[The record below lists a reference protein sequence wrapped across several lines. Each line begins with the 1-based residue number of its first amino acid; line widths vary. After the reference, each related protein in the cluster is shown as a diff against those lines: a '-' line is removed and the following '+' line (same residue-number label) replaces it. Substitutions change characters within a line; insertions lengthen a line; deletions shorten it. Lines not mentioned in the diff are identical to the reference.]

1 MNKAQMSGTVAWTL
15 GTVQMHV
22 GRLVRNR
29 RVESSGFNRRIAG
42 SARRA
47 IGDAQ
52 SVIKRC
58 IKSTFSTF

>member
-1 MNKAQMSGTVAWTL
+1 MNKAQMSGTIASML
-15 GTVQMHV
+15 GTMQMHV
-22 GRLVRNR
+22 GRLIRNR

-58 IKSTFSTF
+58 TKSTFSTF